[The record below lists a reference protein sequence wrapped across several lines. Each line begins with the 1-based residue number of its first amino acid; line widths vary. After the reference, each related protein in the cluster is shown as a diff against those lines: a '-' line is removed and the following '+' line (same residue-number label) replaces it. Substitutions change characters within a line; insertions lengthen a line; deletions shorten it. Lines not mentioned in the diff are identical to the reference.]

1 MVKRAALAAQAAA
14 LHQQQALELEEFKL
28 KQRRSKL
35 ELQTRL
41 SMAKAEE
48 EVFSQHGESMTA
60 AVDEDVSQRRGAL
73 TTEPSMATD
82 LEKAV
87 YQLRQ
92 PSQVQPNR
100 VSTTDKDF
108 SQRGESMTAA
118 ADEDVSQ
125 RRGALTTEPSMATD
139 LEKAVYQLRQ
149 PSQVQPNRVSTTDKD
164 FSQRGESMTAAADE
178 DVSQRRGA
186 LTTEPSMATDLE
198 KAVYQLRQ
206 PSQVQPNRVSTT
218 DKDFSQRGESMTAAA
233 DEDVS
238 QRRGALTTEPSM
250 ATDSEKGVYQLR
262 QPSEL
267 QPNMVSA
274 TDKDFSQHGEPLKY
288 DTTTNQSETTEQNGS
303 ILTGSEA
310 SYGIAIGAGMRCVL
324 PIGPVHVQ
332 APDGDR
338 CVRTYALLDSGS
350 TTSFCTE
357 SLARK
362 VSVRGEERILSI
374 STLDNPDG
382 RIQTPVVS
390 LMVDTVIMTE
400 RVKLQKVFTNRKT
413 DILSDHMA
421 SMLDLEGWQHLKG
434 LDLPFACR
442 QEVGLLIWQDVPFAL
457 MPLEVRRG
465 KGEDELL
472 SLHGPAAAIPDNKG
486 MSVKDRKALD
496 IQNEGKCKEM
506 EQYQFHIPFK
516 EKRPSLTDNRLVA
529 LAEHKLWSLR
539 RKLGRDDA
547 LHYKYTEGYAEEM
560 EEQDCQPGDV
570 TCRYLPHHPGLRFG
584 TGGRQA
590 LTPQCLAF
598 GKSPSDMARRERL
611 RSTV

>member
-1 MVKRAALAAQAAA
+1 MSDMSHQESVKPGDSASQTGKSSTSSTSRARVKAMVKRAALAAQAAA

-60 AVDEDVSQRRGAL
+60 AANEDVSQQRGAL

-82 LEKAV
+82 LEKGV

-92 PSQVQPNR
+92 PSKVQPNR

-118 ADEDVSQ
+118 AGEDVSQ
-125 RRGALTTEPSMATD
+125 RRGALTTEPSVAID
-139 LEKAVYQLRQ
+139 L
-149 PSQVQPNRVSTTDKD
+149 
-164 FSQRGESMTAAADE
+164 
-178 DVSQRRGA
+178 
-186 LTTEPSMATDLE
+186 
-198 KAVYQLRQ
+198 
-206 PSQVQPNRVSTT
+206 
-218 DKDFSQRGESMTAAA
+218 
-233 DEDVS
+233 
-238 QRRGALTTEPSM
+238 
-250 ATDSEKGVYQLR
+250 EKGVYQLR

-267 QPNMVSA
+267 QPNRVSA

-288 DTTTNQSETTEQNGS
+288 DTTINQSETTEQNGS

-310 SYGIAIGAGMRCVL
+310 CYGIAIGAGMRCVL

-332 APDGDR
+332 AADGDR

-357 SLARK
+357 SPVRK
-362 VSVRGEERILSI
+362 VSAQGEERILSI
-374 STLDNPDG
+374 STLDDPDG
-382 RIQTPVVS
+382 RIQIQDVS
-390 LMVDTVIMTE
+390 RMVDTGLMTE
-400 RVKLQKVFTNRKT
+400 RVKLQKVSTNRKT
-413 DILSDHMA
+413 DLLSDDMA
-421 SMLDLEGWQHLKG
+421 SMRDLEGWQHLEG
-434 LDLPFACR
+434 LDLPFACG
-442 QEVGLLIWQDVPFAL
+442 QEVGLLIGQDAPFAL
-457 MPLEVRRG
+457 MPLENVRTV
-465 KGEDELL
+465 LIW
-472 SLHGPAAAIPDNKG
+472 SLHGPAAAIPDKG
-486 MSVKDRKALD
+486 MSVKDRKALE
-496 IQNEGKCKEM
+496 IQNEGKCTEM

-516 EKRPSLTDNRLVA
+516 EKRPTCSLTDKPWVAEQRLR
-529 LAEHKLWSLR
+529 SLR

-547 LHYKYTEGYAEEM
+547 LHNKYTEGYAEEV

-570 TCRYLPHHPGLRFG
+570 TCRYLPHPGLRFG
-584 TGGRQA
+584 TVSRRA
-590 LTPQCLAF
+590 HTPQCLAF

>member
-1 MVKRAALAAQAAA
+1 MSDMSHQESVKPGDSASQTGKSSTSSTSRARVKAMVKRAALAAQAAA
-14 LHQQQALELEEFKL
+14 LNEQQALELEEFKL

-60 AVDEDVSQRRGAL
+60 AADEDVSQQRGAL

-118 ADEDVSQ
+118 ADKDVSQ

-139 LEKAVYQLRQ
+139 LEK
-149 PSQVQPNRVSTTDKD
+149 
-164 FSQRGESMTAAADE
+164 
-178 DVSQRRGA
+178 
-186 LTTEPSMATDLE
+186 
-198 KAVYQLRQ
+198 
-206 PSQVQPNRVSTT
+206 
-218 DKDFSQRGESMTAAA
+218 
-233 DEDVS
+233 
-238 QRRGALTTEPSM
+238 
-250 ATDSEKGVYQLR
+250 GVYQLR
-262 QPSEL
+262 RPSEL

-274 TDKDFSQHGEPLKY
+274 TVTDKDFSQHEEPLKY

-332 APDGDR
+332 AADGDI
-338 CVRTYALLDSGS
+338 CVLTYALLDSGS

-357 SLARK
+357 SLVRK
-362 VSVRGEERILSI
+362 VSSQGEERILSI

-382 RIQTPVVS
+382 GIQTQVVS
-390 LMVDTVIMTE
+390 RMVDTGLMTE
-400 RVKLQKVFTNRKT
+400 RVKLQKVSTNRKT
-413 DILSDHMA
+413 DLLSDDMA
-421 SMLDLEGWQHLKG
+421 SMRDLEGWQHLEG
-434 LDLPFACR
+434 LDLPFACG
-442 QEVGLLIWQDVPFAL
+442 QEVGLLIGQDAPFAL
-457 MPLEVRRG
+457 MPLENVRTV
-465 KGEDELL
+465 LVW
-472 SLHGPAAAIPDNKG
+472 SLHGPAAAIPDKG

-516 EKRPSLTDNRLVA
+516 EKRPTCSLTDNRWVA
-529 LAEHKLWSLR
+529 EQRLQSLR
-539 RKLGRDDA
+539 RKLGRDHA
-547 LHYKYTEGYAEEM
+547 LHYKYTEGYAEVV

-584 TGGRQA
+584 TGGRRA

>member
-1 MVKRAALAAQAAA
+1 MSDMSHQESVKPGDSASQTGKSSTSSTSRARVKAMVKRAALAAQAAA
-14 LHQQQALELEEFKL
+14 LNEQQALELEEFKL

-48 EVFSQHGESMTA
+48 DVFSQHGESMTA
-60 AVDEDVSQRRGAL
+60 AVDKDVSQQRGAL
-73 TTEPSMATD
+73 TTEPSVAID

-92 PSQVQPNR
+92 PPQVQPNR

-118 ADEDVSQ
+118 ADKDVSQ

-139 LEKAVYQLRQ
+139 LEK
-149 PSQVQPNRVSTTDKD
+149 
-164 FSQRGESMTAAADE
+164 
-178 DVSQRRGA
+178 
-186 LTTEPSMATDLE
+186 
-198 KAVYQLRQ
+198 
-206 PSQVQPNRVSTT
+206 
-218 DKDFSQRGESMTAAA
+218 
-233 DEDVS
+233 
-238 QRRGALTTEPSM
+238 
-250 ATDSEKGVYQLR
+250 GVYQLR

-274 TDKDFSQHGEPLKY
+274 TVTDKDFTQHGEPLKY

-303 ILTGSEA
+303 ILTGSES

-332 APDGDR
+332 AADGDR

-350 TTSFCTE
+350 TTFFCTE
-357 SLARK
+357 GLVRK
-362 VSVRGEERILSI
+362 VSAQGEERILSI

-382 RIQTPVVS
+382 RIQTQVVS
-390 LMVDTVIMTE
+390 CMVDTGLMTDT
-400 RVKLQKVFTNRKT
+400 VKLQKVFTNRKT
-413 DILSDHMA
+413 DICSNHMA
-421 SMLDLEGWQHLKG
+421 SMRDLEGWQHLGG
-434 LDLPFACR
+434 LDLPFACG
-442 QEVGLLIWQDVPFAL
+442 QEVGLLIGQDTPFAL

-465 KGEDELL
+465 KGEDELFAIRTVL
-472 SLHGPAAAIPDNKG
+472 GWSLHGPAAAAIPDNKG

-516 EKRPSLTDNRLVA
+516 EKRPTCSLTDNRWVA
-529 LAEHKLWSLR
+529 EQRLRSLR
-539 RKLGRDDA
+539 RKLGRDHA
-547 LHYKYTEGYAEEM
+547 LHYKYTEGYAEVV

-570 TCRYLPHHPGLRFG
+570 TCRYLPHHSGLRFG
-584 TGGRQA
+584 TGGRRA
-590 LTPQCLAF
+590 ATPQCLAF